1 VDVPVELST
10 VLAIQSVKQGLQPV
24 ETDRAVR
31 KRNRAID
38 GYTAMGHVMLINDVI
53 ALLVFTECPKKR
65 NCGR

>member
-1 VDVPVELST
+1 
-10 VLAIQSVKQGLQPV
+10 VKQGLQPV